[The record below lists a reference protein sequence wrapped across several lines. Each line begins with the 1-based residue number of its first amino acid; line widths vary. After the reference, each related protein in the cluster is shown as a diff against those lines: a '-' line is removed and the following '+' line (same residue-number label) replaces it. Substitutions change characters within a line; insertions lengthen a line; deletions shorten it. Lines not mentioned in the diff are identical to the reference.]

1 MTDRNKELVPYS
13 WSPVREKT
21 ADHWTLFRRLVF

>member
-21 ADHWTLFRRLVF
+21 VDHWTLFRRMVF